1 MIKDI
6 IASKNFELK
15 RVRTIAEMK
24 GRLWEM
30 EHPQSGAKLV
40 WLDRP
45 DENMTFAI
53 GFRTIPTD
61 STGVFHILEHSVL
74 GGSELYPVKEPF
86 VELLKSSLKTFLNAM
101 TFPDKTVY
109 PVSSRNK
116 QDFRNLIG
124 IYMDAVLHPLAVKNP
139 NVFRQEGWR
148 VEQDEEGKPIFQG
161 VVYNEMK
168 GYYSDVRSV
177 TAQAVTSRLFP
188 DTCYRH
194 EAGGNPAHI
203 PELTY
208 EQFVSEHA
216 KYYHP
221 SNSMIFL
228 DGQVDLEGTLDFLD
242 SVLSQYEKQEMVFPI
257 PFQTPVSYVEHE
269 VPYEIGAEEDTAGK
283 TIIARGR
290 LLCRYNDPE
299 TLLGA
304 QILADYLAGDTEAPL
319 KKAVLDAK
327 LGADFSVMVHDGMQ
341 QAWIGWQVTN
351 TDNEK
356 LPQIK
361 KLLHSVMTKM
371 ADNGLDRQRLA
382 ACYNSLAFGLMD
394 RDSSG
399 FPRGLLEG
407 INVMETWS
415 YGGDPAQNLAYQSV
429 LTSLK
434 DKLETNFF
442 EELLR
447 TTLLDTTKGVLV
459 CMVPSRTLGAK
470 RIKNEQQRV
479 NQYWKN
485 LTAEEIQAHDA
496 ELEALHRWQQTPN
509 TPEELASIPM
519 LKLSDLTDDPKPIP
533 VEESKAEGV
542 TVLTHNTVSDL
553 AYINLHFE
561 ASDLT
566 KEEMPLLNLLGIL
579 LGTLPT
585 EVHNAA
591 DLQNAIKEK
600 IGKLDISAEVYNLGI
615 DKHRT
620 FFSARTVCLP
630 DARMDCAALM
640 EEILNKTVFA
650 DRKLLSDIL
659 HQQKTRTKRSLVSS
673 GNRYAAGRVVAR
685 QTSVGAAKEYFSG
698 LEYIRWIQEQCK
710 LPEHELGGLLNKLS
724 ALAQKLI
731 VKQRLT
737 VSVSENAADT
747 VNCFVGAFADD
758 EASPAEGSMEL
769 LPACAEGILIPAAV
783 GFAAKGANIRNF
795 GGSFSGHSYVLSN
808 LMRFEYLWGA
818 IRVQGGAYGT
828 GFLSAESGDV
838 VCTSFRDPNPAR
850 SIGCFDQCA
859 DFLEAYCAEH
869 EDLTKFIL
877 GALSD
882 TDPLLDAEGKIRI
895 AESRWIKHVSFDDVL
910 TRSRQL
916 RQTTIADLTEMVD
929 YLRKTAQT
937 NNLCIVG
944 GKEQLDA
951 CGDMLENV
959 VDIFA

>member
-1 MIKDI
+1 MVKDI
-6 IASKNFELK
+6 IAANQFALT
-15 RVRTIAEMK
+15 RVRTIHEMK

-30 EHPQSGAKLV
+30 EHPKSGAKLV

-45 DENMTFAI
+45 EENMTFAI

-74 GGSELYPVKEPF
+74 GGSDQYPVKEPF

-116 QDFRNLIG
+116 QDFHNLIG
-124 IYMDAVLHPLAVKNP
+124 IYMDAVLHPLAVHNP

-148 VEQDEEGKPIFQG
+148 VELDEEGKPMFQG

-177 TAQAVTSRLFP
+177 TTQAVTSRLFP

-194 EAGGNPAHI
+194 ESGGNPAHI

-228 DGQVDLEGTLDFLD
+228 DGQVDLDGTLSFLN
-242 SVLSQYEKQEMVFPI
+242 SVLRQYEKQEMLFPI
-257 PFQTPVSYVEHE
+257 AIQHPVSYVEHE

-283 TIIARGR
+283 TIVARGR
-290 LLCRYNDPE
+290 LLCRYDEPE

-327 LGADFSVMVHDGMQ
+327 LGADFSVTVHDGMQ

-351 TDNEK
+351 TDPDK
-356 LPQIK
+356 MASIK
-361 KLLHSVMTKM
+361 KLLHNAMTKM
-371 ADNGLDRQRLA
+371 TEEGLDRQRLA
-382 ACYNSLAFGLMD
+382 ACYNSLAFQLMD

-407 INVMETWS
+407 ITVMESWL
-415 YGGDPAQNLAYQSV
+415 YGGDPAQNLCYQSV

-459 CMVPSRTLGAK
+459 CMIPSRTLGAK

-479 NQYWKN
+479 NQYWSN
-485 LTAEEIQAHDA
+485 LNNAEKEAHNT
-496 ELEALHRWQQTPN
+496 ELEALHQWQQTPN
-509 TPEELASIPM
+509 TPEELATIPM
-519 LKLSDLTDDPKPIP
+519 LSLSDLTDDPKPIP
-533 VEESKAEGV
+533 MDEGKTEGV
-542 TVLTHNTVSDL
+542 TVLTHKTVSDL

-566 KEEMPLLNLLGIL
+566 KEEMPLLNLLGLL

-585 EVHNAA
+585 QKHSAA

-600 IGKLDISAEVYNLGI
+600 IGKLDISAEVYNLGV

-620 FFSARTVCLP
+620 FFSARAVCLP
-630 DARMDCAALM
+630 DSRKDCAELLT
-640 EEILNKTVFA
+640 EILNQTVFA
-650 DRKLLSDIL
+650 DRRLLSDIL
-659 HQQKTRTKRSLVSS
+659 QQQKTRTQRSLVSS

-698 LEYIRWIQEQCK
+698 LEYIRWVKEKCTQPETNLGSLLHK
-710 LPEHELGGLLNKLS
+710 LEKL
-724 ALAQKLI
+724 AAKLI
-731 VKQRLT
+731 VKERLT
-737 VSVSENAADT
+737 VSVSENAVDT
-747 VNCFVGAFADD
+747 VNDFVHAFADGTP
-758 EASPAEGSMEL
+758 SPTEGSMEL
-769 LPACAEGILIPAAV
+769 LPVCKEGVLIPAAV
-783 GFAAKGANIRNF
+783 GFAAKGANIRRF
-795 GGSFSGHSYVLSN
+795 GGSFSGHSFVLSN

-859 DFLEAYCAEH
+859 DFLEKYCAEH

-882 TDPLLDAEGKIRI
+882 TDPLLDAEGKIRT
-895 AESRWIKHVSFDDVL
+895 AESRWMKHISFDDIL

-916 RQTTIADLTEMVD
+916 RQTGVADLAEMVT
-929 YLRKTAQT
+929 YLRKAADE

-951 CGDMLENV
+951 CGEMLDSV